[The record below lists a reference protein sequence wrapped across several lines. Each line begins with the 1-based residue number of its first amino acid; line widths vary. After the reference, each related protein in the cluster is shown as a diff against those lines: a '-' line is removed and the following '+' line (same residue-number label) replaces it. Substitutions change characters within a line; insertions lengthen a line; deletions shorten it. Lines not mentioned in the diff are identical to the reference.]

1 MAALRAEFY
10 QIDPRG
16 KDPHHHEAWGR
27 QRWMDTKIQSPL
39 PRPRV
44 YVTPAGC
51 GSCSG
56 VLVCLGG
63 ACRSRG
69 AQNPKIDGC
78 WLSFMLSGHLDLVKL
93 DLSFKTRILSPSNSS
108 GRPRYG
114 SGSVLRCPG
123 WVPHALIWS
132 GLRFKPLKRMSDA
145 QFQHF
150 ERPGS

>member
-1 MAALRAEFY
+1 
-10 QIDPRG
+10 
-16 KDPHHHEAWGR
+16 
-27 QRWMDTKIQSPL
+27 MDTKIQSPL

-78 WLSFMLSGHLDLVKL
+78 WWSFILSGHLDLVKL
-93 DLSFKTRILSPSNSS
+93 DLSFKTRILSPSNSP

-114 SGSVLRCPG
+114 FGSVLTCSG

-132 GLRFKPLKRMSDA
+132 VARFNPLKFRRNLSLRLSG
-145 QFQHF
+145 HYREERWNCF
-150 ERPGS
+150 EQCRWQIWAFNTAGRSAIWRPPA